1 MRVRGLYEKNGCFI
15 PPWYFIWCIVQ
26 RGQIRV
32 NIHIL
37 KVRWEFE
44 RGGSMCW
51 LLAFVCEG
59 RWGMNGSI
67 LQGADELDITIL

>member
-1 MRVRGLYEKNGCFI
+1 MKRMAILFPHGTSFG
-15 PPWYFIWCIVQ
+15 IVQ